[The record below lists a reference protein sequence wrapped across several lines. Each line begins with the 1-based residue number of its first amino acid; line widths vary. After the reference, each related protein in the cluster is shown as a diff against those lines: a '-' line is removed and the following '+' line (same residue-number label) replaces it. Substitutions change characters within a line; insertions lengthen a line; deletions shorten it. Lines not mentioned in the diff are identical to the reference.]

1 MRSSLRLHLGPF
13 RKPFRVVRSYLPE
26 LNFIT
31 AHYLYFIVTSLISAI
46 IFWGSSTASKVTYID
61 CLFLTSSAMTEAG
74 LNTINLST
82 LNTFQQFML
91 FALIL
96 MGSAIFVSIF
106 VVFVRVKA
114 FERQFEEVIKKRRET
129 KRLRRR
135 GSMSRTKSFFAK
147 DNERVGSL
155 SEVDKNGR
163 TAGETS
169 NKEKAP
175 VIDGDEAS
183 SGQISNQPLE
193 DGLYTTANKADDI
206 RLNLVESQGRGR
218 IQAPFTNPPLQAQPQ
233 SPDEDRIAF
242 RTDTVFNRSAHNVP
256 EPMRH
261 SFFSFTGVG
270 ATASSSLHARST
282 SASAPKMIRTGM
294 PSGFVGK
301 PTDAWFP
308 SSGWMSRNS
317 HFHGLSVEDRK
328 HLGGCE
334 YSAILFLSFLV
345 PVYFVVWQL
354 LGCLSLGAWVA
365 SHRASTARENG
376 IDPFWVGAFNAV
388 SAFNNSGMSLLDANM
403 VSYVLCI

>member
-1 MRSSLRLHLGPF
+1 MS
-13 RKPFRVVRSYLPE
+13 
-26 LNFIT
+26 
-31 AHYLYFIVTSLISAI
+31 
-46 IFWGSSTASKVTYID
+46 
-61 CLFLTSSAMTEAG
+61 EAG

-96 MGSAIFVSIF
+96 IGSAIFVSIF

-135 GSMSRTKSFFAK
+135 GSISRTKSFFAK
-147 DNERVGSL
+147 DNERVVSL
-155 SEVDKNGR
+155 SEVDKNIR
-163 TAGETS
+163 TAGETT
-169 NKEKAP
+169 NKDKAA

-183 SGQISNQPLE
+183 SGHTSNQPL
-193 DGLYTTANKADDI
+193 ADDSYNI
-206 RLNLVESQGRGR
+206 VKEADDTRLKPDEYQERSRT
-218 IQAPFTNPPLQAQPQ
+218 QAPFTSPPPQAQPQ

-242 RTDTVFNRSAHNVP
+242 RSDTVFNRSAHNVP

-270 ATASSSLHARST
+270 ATASSSLRTRST
-282 SASAPKMIRTGM
+282 SASAPRMLRTGM
-294 PSGFVGK
+294 PPRFVGK
-301 PTDAWFP
+301 PKDAWFP

-334 YSAILFLSFLV
+334 YSAVLFLSFLV